1 MGNRWKKIV
10 AGLGVIASVGFSSLA
25 LAESVPDEVRFAY
38 AGGPRTWILGKIDG
52 AFDKAFGTKVKW
64 VAFNSGADV
73 LSLFAAK
80 EIDIARFGSSPAA
93 AGIAR
98 KLPIEVIGV
107 PEVVATSE
115 RLIARKG
122 IADLKGLEG
131 KTVAYP
137 ANSTAQY
144 AFEVAIKLN
153 KVDRSKIKVLALK
166 PADIVAAWQRGDIDA
181 AYVWGPFT
189 QQLEAAGGAEIFATR
204 DLQKQGVLVFN
215 NLVVRSE
222 FAQQHP
228 ELVVKFLKV
237 YQDKVDEYKKDP
249 EAAAKLIAD
258 HLNIPLE
265 TARSTL
271 AGLNYPSV
279 QEQLTPQYLGNTQTK
294 ADSRIT
300 KAYQDTANFLV
311 DIDELRKRDVPETY
325 APHINTT
332 FLERA
337 AAK

>member
-222 FAQQHP
+222 FAKEHP

-249 EAAAKLIAD
+249 EAAAKLIAE

-279 QEQLTPQYLGNTQTK
+279 QEQLTPEYLGNTQTK
-294 ADSRIT
+294 GNARIT
-300 KAYQDTANFLV
+300 KAYHDTANFLV
-311 DIDELRKRDVPETY
+311 DIDELRQRDVPESY

-337 AAK
+337 AGK